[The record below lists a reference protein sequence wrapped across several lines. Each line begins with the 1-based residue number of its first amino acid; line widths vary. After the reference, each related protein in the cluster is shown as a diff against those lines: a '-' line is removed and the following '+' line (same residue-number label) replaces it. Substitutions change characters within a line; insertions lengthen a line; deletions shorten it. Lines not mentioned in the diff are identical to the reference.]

1 MKTTL
6 PRCALHVHALLVS
19 VKNSLEERILVRG
32 RMTYGSFMGS
42 FVVQTIIAGEYG
54 IEIAMAHPTSSRLL
68 SMLYL
73 VHLVQITYRDQMQQ

>member
-68 SMLYL
+68 SML
-73 VHLVQITYRDQMQQ
+73 